1 MIDCIVS
8 DMITSKTSL
17 CMIMHVYYYIMNIIK
32 ILTMISSY
40 TLSSYY
46 EQCVCLGFELF
57 SIGV

>member
-46 EQCVCLGFELF
+46 EQCVCLGLNCF
-57 SIGV
+57 